1 MPQTT
6 EAVNACD
13 AEVFLDNAAG
23 ALQDISGSSNQ
34 VSFTWNNSIGE
45 FNTFGAPWR
54 ALQECGKAID
64 VTLNAV
70 YSLPEAEAT
79 AILLDWWYA
88 VPSGRRT
95 LEVNMPD
102 NNVGSDHFEGEYR
115 LESLSATMDPG
126 DPSATIV
133 TANMKSDLVQTH
145 TTTAT

>member
-6 EAVNACD
+6 QAANACD
-13 AEVFLDNAAG
+13 AEIFLDNAG
-23 ALQDISGSSNQ
+23 GVLQDISGSSNQ
-34 VSFTWNNSIGE
+34 ISFTWNNALGE

-70 YSLPEAEAT
+70 YSLPAAEAV

-88 VPSGRRT
+88 IPSGRRT

-126 DPSATIV
+126 DPGATIV
-133 TANMKSDLVQTH
+133 TANLKSDLVQTH
-145 TTTAT
+145 TTAAT